1 MDLIKGSNLIIVT
14 TLILV
19 GCSTSTPPSKAFDNN
34 SDADTGHKGK
44 GNVTKVQFLDVL
56 QFTNVE
62 EIKEETASTIP
73 MNGLY
78 TRLKILPIYSKN
90 DCNNDNCAS
99 TPYPYSQRSGFARFF
114 INKKVSINANIIFSA
129 GNYKSTI
136 PLTTIENIST
146 WSEGN
151 SWLRSLTYSNTHEPL
166 FLVPNG
172 TTSASTTFRLQ
183 SVEENAPQSS
193 AILGLAVNAIDL
205 VAPTAG
211 ILTSINQNDFKAK
224 AAAIDSTLKGVF
236 SKDLKEDVTF
246 SINLANWSDE
256 RKYYAQ
262 LELPLEGEGWDSP
275 KRGIIGKWEI
285 AAEAPKPS
293 IFYDIHICPD
303 GKKLGLICEPNTDKA
318 VSAVFTR
325 FKAAPKYAEVLGK
338 PLGAKDTDEFTSVKS
353 IVIQLPEVSKLQ
365 SSEYIKSLD
374 QEKLTNI
381 NAACAAIANKMHT
394 IGLSQFDSQL
404 VIWSTLNGIPSIPL
418 ISSELIKNK
427 DKLKACKITINNL
440 S

>member
-1 MDLIKGSNLIIVT
+1 
-14 TLILV
+14 
-19 GCSTSTPPSKAFDNN
+19 CSTAPMTPPDNKDNTGNKDDTDTEKLVSKTVEK
-34 SDADTGHKGK
+34 S
-44 GNVTKVQFLDVL
+44 QFLDVL
-56 QFTNVE
+56 QFTNIK
-62 EIKEETASTIP
+62 EIKEQAASTTP

-78 TRLKILPIYSKN
+78 TRLKILPIYSQN
-90 DCNNDNCAS
+90 DCNDNSCVKV
-99 TPYPYSQRSGFARFF
+99 PYPYSQRNGFARFF
-114 INKKVSINANIIFSA
+114 VNKKISINANIIFSA

-151 SWLRSLTYSNTHEPL
+151 SWLRSITYSNTHEPL
-166 FLVPNG
+166 FLVPNDI
-172 TTSASTTFRLQ
+172 TSASTTFRLQ
-183 SVEENAPQSS
+183 SIEENAPQSS
-193 AILGLAVNAIDL
+193 AILDLAVNAIGL

-236 SKDLKEDVTF
+236 SKNLKEDVTF
-246 SINLANWSDE
+246 SVNLANWSEE
-256 RKYYAQ
+256 RKYYAT
-262 LELPLEGEGWDSP
+262 LELPYEGEDWDSP
-275 KRGIIGKWEI
+275 NKGIVGVWEI

-303 GKKLGLICEPNTDKA
+303 GKRLGLICEANAAKA

-338 PLGAKDTDEFTSVKS
+338 SLGAKDTDEFTSIKS
-353 IVIQLPEVSKLQ
+353 IVIQLPQVVKLQ
-365 SSEYIKSLD
+365 SSDYMQKLD
-374 QEKLTNI
+374 QAKLANI

-404 VIWSTLNGIPSIPL
+404 VIWSALNGIPSIPL
-418 ISSELIKNK
+418 MTSAIITNK
-427 DKLKACKITINNL
+427 DQLKACKMTIDNL